1 LKAVHP
7 SSERSFNVSD
17 DYKVPENR
25 EEPKEDDVQGHRAG
39 EIPEVPEEP
48 DVEGHRLLQA
58 QEAQEA
64 QE

>member
-17 DYKVPENR
+17 DYKAPENR
-25 EEPKEDDVQGHRAG
+25 EEPKEDDVQGHAYA
-39 EIPEVPEEP
+39 PEAPEEP

-58 QEAQEA
+58 PEAPEA
-64 QE
+64 PE